1 MNKRTFLVAVLAA
14 VAALTS
20 CIRDEDIEMLKHP
33 IHIQGEIDPHY
44 GLPVAYG
51 EADVNDLLHM
61 LSSEYTGYLDPDRNT
76 LTVVFDTTGSDVIYA
91 SGTGSAAAATRKA
104 GPASKAIWRSF
115 DTTLTYSLPITLFDD
130 VANNTIDP
138 DSLQIGH
145 FWLKVGMFMQG
156 HARTASFEQ
165 TIRQVVSARFDSLRV
180 HYTAHDGSQHLAE
193 GITNPAPVTI
203 DSLLNGM
210 SFAFDSVDLGP
221 IINDMP
227 RMLTV
232 SYRLNLDVKDSLFN
246 PDVVGDNFSAVLDS
260 LGMTYLN
267 YDYDLRAEIP
277 FEIMIAGLDYEFTVD
292 MGEGLA
298 KLDIDSIVHA
308 IDEGIDVDLK
318 DSRFTLALDNGLPLY
333 LRLRAT
339 LLDEN
344 EVPLRD
350 SENRIIDIIEEQEVE
365 RAVCELNSDGV
376 YTAVAPKRSEFTVA
390 LNRDRLDDLSR
401 ARKMKVRLGMGTNR
415 QLVDIKRTDK
425 LAIKAFVVLH
435 PAATFDIAVTESG
448 LLSNNSDKD

>member
-1 MNKRTFLVAVLAA
+1 M
-14 VAALTS
+14 
-20 CIRDEDIEMLKHP
+20 
-33 IHIQGEIDPHY
+33 
-44 GLPVAYG
+44 
-51 EADVNDLLHM
+51 
-61 LSSEYTGYLDPDRNT
+61 
-76 LTVVFDTTGSDVIYA
+76 
-91 SGTGSAAAATRKA
+91 
-104 GPASKAIWRSF
+104 SF
-115 DTTLTYSLPITLFDD
+115 D
-130 VANNTIDP
+130 
-138 DSLQIGH
+138 
-145 FWLKVGMFMQG
+145 
-156 HARTASFEQ
+156 
-165 TIRQVVSARFDSLRV
+165 
-180 HYTAHDGSQHLAE
+180 
-193 GITNPAPVTI
+193 
-203 DSLLNGM
+203 
-210 SFAFDSVDLGP
+210 FDSVDLGP